1 MRTSTVLFL
10 LSLTSVAA
18 ACSADVE
25 DPVGE
30 TLAASVGQP
39 WGPETPHFNLQ
50 VILRGEGF
58 GTVKFRQP
66 NDDEFRIYLDL
77 WVRDLK
83 PNTTYVLERA
93 VDTGAPD
100 DVCASTAWLTLGS
113 VDTNDQGTGHAAL
126 NRLLPP
132 SLNGVEFDIH
142 FHVIEQATGAEVLAS
157 ECYQYTVSI

>member
-1 MRTSTVLFL
+1 MRAFLFF
-10 LSLTSVAA
+10 LSLASLVA
-18 ACSADVE
+18 ACSADI
-25 DPVGE
+25 VGPPGE
-30 TLAASVGQP
+30 PFAASVGQP

-50 VILRGEGF
+50 AILRGDGF
-58 GTVKFRQP
+58 GTIEFRQP

-100 DVCASTAWLTLGS
+100 DVCTSTAWLTLGS
-113 VDTNDQGTGHAAL
+113 VDTNDQGIGHAAL
-126 NRLLPP
+126 SRLLPA

-142 FHVIEQATGAEVLAS
+142 FHVVEEATGAEALAS
-157 ECYQYTVSI
+157 ECYQYTVST